1 MALRAAVAWLH
12 AEAET
17 MNDPKA
23 RAVLNSA
30 AHGLGVIARQSKERA
45 GGNTLDT

>member
-1 MALRAAVAWLH
+1 VAWLH
-12 AEAET
+12 AEAES

-30 AHGLGVIARQSKERA
+30 AHGLGVAARRSKAVARKRP
-45 GGNTLDT
+45 DP

>member
-23 RAVLNSA
+23 RDVLNSA
-30 AHGLGVIARQSKERA
+30 AHGLGVIARHSKERA
-45 GGNTLDT
+45 GRDAPDK